1 MGRDAED
8 GKAVVKHKHKEGK
21 KEGNRSDRRKA
32 AAVDNTFRRTW
43 DKDEFEEKAADREKA
58 GCCSLQ
64 EAPLYGQGQCRLLI
78 GDLYQQLSGVRE
90 RAGRQGRRGER
101 A

>member
-58 GCCSLQ
+58 SL
-64 EAPLYGQGQCRLLI
+64 AAVCR
-78 GDLYQQLSGVRE
+78 R
-90 RAGRQGRRGER
+90 RRCMGRPAKAAEW
-101 A
+101 

>member
-8 GKAVVKHKHKEGK
+8 GKAVVKHKEGK
-21 KEGNRSDRRKA
+21 KEGNRKDRRKA

-58 GCCSLQ
+58 GCCSPQ
-64 EAPLYGQGQCRLLI
+64 EAPLYGQASDGIQWGPIPAVERYAQACR
-78 GDLYQQLSGVRE
+78 SRRPKR
-90 RAGRQGRRGER
+90 RARLM
-101 A
+101 